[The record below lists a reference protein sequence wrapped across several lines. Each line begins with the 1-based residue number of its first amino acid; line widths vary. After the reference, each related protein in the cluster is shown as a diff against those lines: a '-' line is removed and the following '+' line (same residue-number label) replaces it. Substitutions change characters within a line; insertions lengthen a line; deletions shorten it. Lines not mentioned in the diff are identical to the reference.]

1 MQIAEG
7 QGYIN
12 LTRLPI
18 KMVVATENQDKLD
31 ITRSAMAQSLGIFVR
46 QIVSMFIASG
56 ADNIMD
62 AYDEENADDVLQC
75 FGVSSMTM
83 KTPKNTMHVLLL
95 MSNGKKNLL
104 SPFDRTNNNG

>member
-1 MQIAEG
+1 
-7 QGYIN
+7 
-12 LTRLPI
+12 
-18 KMVVATENQDKLD
+18 
-31 ITRSAMAQSLGIFVR
+31 
-46 QIVSMFIASG
+46 
-56 ADNIMD
+56 MD
-62 AYDEENADDVLQC
+62 AYDEENADDVLRC